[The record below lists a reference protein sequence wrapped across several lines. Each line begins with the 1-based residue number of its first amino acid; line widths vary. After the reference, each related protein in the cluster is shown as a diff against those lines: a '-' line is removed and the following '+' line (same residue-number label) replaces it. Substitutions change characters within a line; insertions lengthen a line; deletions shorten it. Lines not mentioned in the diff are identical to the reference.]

1 MPELRELLS
10 DEVILGGDGRVPGAL
25 PPSEVIE
32 DMQITNADPEAIA
45 AYEAGAGT
53 STVSPSD
60 ALEQQEPAIE
70 PAQLAVEQEV
80 ELHDAPTL

>member
-53 STVSPSD
+53 
-60 ALEQQEPAIE
+60 
-70 PAQLAVEQEV
+70 
-80 ELHDAPTL
+80 